1 MRELLFYG
9 KIIAKFF
16 YRHEKVNDM
25 KTYGYDTIADA
36 LSGLIREKLC
46 TVEKEALLLT
56 QAALEKETCPAA
68 AWALETIVENANI
81 ARENRFFACQDCG
94 IALVFAYVGRNARLD
109 CDLTEAINEGVRRG
123 YRDARKSVADPLTRL
138 NTGDNTPAVIYTEI
152 VEGDGLTLEWMAKGA
167 GSENMSA
174 VYMLTPSKGE
184 DGIVQSAVDCVKKAG
199 ANPCPP
205 VILGVGVGGTMDKA
219 AVLSKK
225 ALMRNTGEPSPDPQV
240 AKLEKR
246 ILDAVNALK
255 TGAQG
260 LKGDT
265 TALAVQMETFP
276 THIGMLPVAITVQCH
291 SVRHGKI
298 TL

>member
-1 MRELLFYG
+1 
-9 KIIAKFF
+9 
-16 YRHEKVNDM
+16 M

-138 NTGDNTPAVIYTEI
+138 NTGDNAPAVIYTEI

-205 VILGVGVGGTMDKA
+205 VILGIGVGGTMDKA

>member
-1 MRELLFYG
+1 
-9 KIIAKFF
+9 
-16 YRHEKVNDM
+16 M
-25 KTYGYDTIADA
+25 KTYGYDMIADA

-205 VILGVGVGGTMDKA
+205 VILGIGVGGTMDKA
-219 AVLSKK
+219 AV
-225 ALMRNTGEPSPDPQV
+225 
-240 AKLEKR
+240 
-246 ILDAVNALK
+246 
-255 TGAQG
+255 
-260 LKGDT
+260 
-265 TALAVQMETFP
+265 
-276 THIGMLPVAITVQCH
+276 
-291 SVRHGKI
+291 
-298 TL
+298 

>member
-1 MRELLFYG
+1 
-9 KIIAKFF
+9 
-16 YRHEKVNDM
+16 M
-25 KTYGYDTIADA
+25 KTYGYDTIAEA

-138 NTGDNTPAVIYTEI
+138 NTGDNAPAVIYTEI
-152 VEGDGLTLEWMAKGA
+152 VEGDGLTLEWMANGA

-205 VILGVGVGGTMDKA
+205 VILGIGVGGTMDKA

-240 AKLEKR
+240 ANLEKR
-246 ILDAVNALK
+246 ILEAVNALK